1 MANKVPKFTVSKHS
15 QERNAFDLSQT
26 HLYQAAPGMLYPIL
40 ALDLIPDDAVKINVA
55 DYIKSMPVVN
65 SPLCS
70 ARGVYEFFF
79 VPYHQLWH
87 NFDQFITQM
96 SDYRSSYF
104 ALPNPPS
111 QVPSFGKTANKN
123 FILSPAWN
131 GSVFSSQHEVFND
144 VFGNDVHGGYNIL
157 SDFLGYGPSLKDS
170 YQIKDGKVTEDSLI
184 HFDNEV
190 SLPDYRVNPFRL
202 AAYQKIY
209 QDYYRK
215 TSYEQFDVNAYSLD
229 NLSTG
234 QISKL
239 IEMRYRNYG
248 LDLLTNIRP
257 SAVLNANNTVIFNN
271 LIPKM
276 FGTDNV
282 ISSEV
287 DFDGSTTN
295 QSSVPPKYE
304 GKLSNDTLSNNS
316 DSTFLSP
323 SANDSLFGLSV
334 QSIRAAFALDKLS
347 QLIGRA
353 EKDFKSQ
360 MQAVFGVNASTGRDG
375 KCIFIDGFSSDISFG
390 EVDNTNGSSYGN
402 SYSSYGKVFGSGNGN
417 ISFKAPEFGVL
428 MCIYSIIPF
437 VPYDST
443 YVDSFNTKFSYA
455 DYFNPLYQRLG
466 LQPLYSSQI
475 NTLNGLDSVNKM
487 STALGWQP
495 RYSEY
500 KTAVDRN
507 HGGFNNYGTLRS
519 FTASRN
525 RSSLD
530 YIKALTLKDFKV
542 SPNVFDSVF
551 TNNVNGCQPASFPF
565 FNKVSFNIVKVSSMD
580 TDSLPLL

>member
-1 MANKVPKFTVSKHS
+1 MANKVPKFTISKHK

-26 HLYQAAPGMLYPIL
+26 HLFQAAPGMLYPIL
-40 ALDLIPDDAVKINVA
+40 ALDCIPEDAFKINVA
-55 DYIKSMPVVN
+55 DFIKSMPVVN

-104 ALPNPPS
+104 DMPNPPS
-111 QVPSFGKTANKN
+111 EVPSFGKNN
-123 FILSPAWN
+123 SQHFVLSPLWN
-131 GSVFSSQHEVFND
+131 ASVFSSTHDVFKD

-170 YQIKDGKVTEDSLI
+170 YQIKDGKVTQDSLL
-184 HFDNEV
+184 HFADKV

-229 NLSTG
+229 NLKDG
-234 QISKL
+234 QISKF
-239 IEMRYRNYG
+239 IQMRYRNYG
-248 LDLLTNIRP
+248 LDLLTNLRP
-257 SAVLNANNTVIFNN
+257 SAVLNANNTYIFNR
-271 LIPKM
+271 LVPKM
-276 FGTDNV
+276 FGTDKV
-282 ISSEV
+282 TSGYI
-287 DFDGSTTN
+287 DFDNKNVDSMNEDASYNHNTYT
-295 QSSVPPKYE
+295 
-304 GKLSNDTLSNNS
+304 DTVSNNS
-316 DSTFLSP
+316 DSTLVTSRGDTLQGF
-323 SANDSLFGLSV
+323 SV

-347 QLIGRA
+347 QIIGRA

-360 MQAVFGVNASTGRDG
+360 MAAVYGVNANVGRDG

-390 EVDNTNGSSYGN
+390 EVDNTNGSSYGT

-417 ISFKAPEFGVL
+417 ITFKAPEFGVL

-443 YVDSFNTKFSYA
+443 YVDSFNTKFTYA
-455 DYFNPLYQRLG
+455 DYFNPMYQRLG
-466 LQPLYSSQI
+466 LQPLYSYQI
-475 NTLNGLDSVNKM
+475 NTLNNNEPTKRM

-519 FTASRN
+519 FTSSRN
-525 RSSLD
+525 RTAFD
-530 YIKALTLKDFKV
+530 YMKELTLKEFKV

-551 TNNVNGCQPASFPF
+551 TINVNGCQQASFPF

>member
-1 MANKVPKFTVSKHS
+1 MANKVPKFSVSSHK

-26 HLYQAAPGMLYPIL
+26 HLFQAAPGMLYPIL
-40 ALDLIPDDAVKINVA
+40 ALDCIPEDSFKINVA
-55 DYIKSMPVVN
+55 DFIKSMPVVN

-79 VPYHQLWH
+79 VPYHMLWH

-96 SDYRSSYF
+96 TDYRSSYF
-104 ALPNPPS
+104 AMPNPPS
-111 QVPSFGKTANKN
+111 QVPSFGKNN
-123 FILSPAWN
+123 SNHFVLSPLWN
-131 GSVFSSQHEVFND
+131 GTLFSTTHEVFKD

-170 YQIKDGKVTEDSLI
+170 YTIKDGKVTADSLL
-184 HFDNEV
+184 HFDNQV

-229 NLSTG
+229 NLNQG

-239 IEMRYRNYG
+239 IQIRYRNYG
-248 LDLLTNIRP
+248 LDLLTNLRP
-257 SAVLNANNTVIFNN
+257 SAVLNANNTRIFNN
-271 LIPKM
+271 LVPKM
-276 FGTDNV
+276 FGTDKL
-282 ISSEV
+282 ISGTIDYE
-287 DFDGSTTN
+287 N
-295 QSSVPPKYE
+295 QSVDSFTDENATYDNNTY
-304 GKLSNDTLSNNS
+304 SDTNSSNS
-316 DSTFLSP
+316 DSTLIRTYRDTLQGF
-323 SANDSLFGLSV
+323 SV

-347 QLIGRA
+347 QIIGRA

-360 MQAVFGVNASTGRDG
+360 MAAVYGVNANEGRDG
-375 KCIFIDGFSSDISFG
+375 KCIFVDGFSSDISFG

-417 ISFKAPEFGVL
+417 ITFKAPEFGVL

-443 YVDSFNTKFSYA
+443 CVDVFNTKFTYA
-455 DYFNPLYQRLG
+455 DYFNPMYQRLG
-466 LQPLYSSQI
+466 LQPLYSYQL
-475 NTLNGLDSVNKM
+475 NTLNGIEDIHKM

-507 HGGFNNYGTLRS
+507 HGGFNDYGTLRS

-525 RSSLD
+525 RSSFD
-530 YIKALTLKDFKV
+530 YIKNLTLKEFKV

-551 TNNVNGCQPASFPF
+551 TTNVNGCQQASFPF

>member
-1 MANKVPKFTVSKHS
+1 MANKVPKFSVSKHS

-26 HLYQAAPGMLYPIL
+26 HLFQAAPGMLYPIL
-40 ALDLIPDDAVKINVA
+40 ALDCIPEDAFKINVA
-55 DYIKSMPVVN
+55 DFIKSMPVVN

-104 ALPNPPS
+104 AMPNPPS
-111 QVPSFGKTANKN
+111 QVPSYGKNSSQH
-123 FILSPAWN
+123 FVLSPLWN
-131 GSVFSSQHEVFND
+131 GSVFSSQHEVFKD

-157 SDFLGYGPSLKDS
+157 SDFLGYGPSLKDT
-170 YQIKDGKVTEDSLI
+170 YIIKDGKVTEDSLI
-184 HFDNEV
+184 HFDEQV

-229 NLSTG
+229 NLNEG

-239 IEMRYRNYG
+239 IQMRYRNYG
-248 LDLLTNIRP
+248 LDLFTNLRP
-257 SAVLNANNTVIFNN
+257 SAVLNANNTKVFNN

-276 FGTDNV
+276 FGTDKMSAGYV
-282 ISSEV
+282 DFVAQEV
-287 DFDGSTTN
+287 DSHAEDADYSGNTYT
-295 QSSVPPKYE
+295 
-304 GKLSNDTLSNNS
+304 DTYSNNN
-316 DSTFLSP
+316 DSTLVSVSGDLMLGF
-323 SANDSLFGLSV
+323 SV

-347 QLIGRA
+347 QIIGRA

-360 MQAVFGVNASTGRDG
+360 MAAVYGVNANVGRDG

-417 ISFKAPEFGVL
+417 ITFKAPEFGVL

-443 YVDSFNTKFSYA
+443 YVDSFNTKFTYA
-455 DYFNPLYQRLG
+455 DYFNPMYQRLG
-466 LQPLYSSQI
+466 LQPLYSYQI
-475 NTLNGLDSVNKM
+475 NTLNNNEPSKRM

-500 KTAVDRN
+500 KAAVDRN
-507 HGGFNNYGTLRS
+507 HGGFNDYGTLRS

-525 RSSLD
+525 RSAFD
-530 YIKALTLKDFKV
+530 YIHTLTLKEFKV

-551 TNNVNGCQPASFPF
+551 STNVNGCQQASFPF

>member
-1 MANKVPKFTVSKHS
+1 MANKVPKFTISKHN

-26 HLYQAAPGMLYPIL
+26 HLFQAAPGMLYPIL
-40 ALDLIPDDAVKINVA
+40 SLDLIPDDAVKINVA

-104 ALPNPPS
+104 ALPNPPTEI
-111 QVPSFGKTANKN
+111 PSFGKTNNKN

-131 GSVFSSQHEVFND
+131 GSVFSQQHEVFND
-144 VFGNDVHGGYNIL
+144 VFGHDVHGGYNIL

-170 YQIKDGKVTEDSLI
+170 YQIKDGKVTEASLL
-184 HFDNEV
+184 HFDNNI

-229 NLSTG
+229 NLTTG

-248 LDLLTNIRP
+248 LDLLTNLRP
-257 SAVLNANNTVIFNN
+257 SAVLNANNTQVFHN

-276 FGTDNV
+276 FGTDKV
-282 ISSEV
+282 SV
-287 DFDGSTTN
+287 GDLATN
-295 QSSVPPKYE
+295 SI
-304 GKLSNDTLSNNS
+304 DTFSDDAIYSPNTYSDSHSPNS
-316 DSTFLSP
+316 DSTLVGTNSDVLR
-323 SANDSLFGLSV
+323 SLSV

-443 YVDSFNTKFSYA
+443 YVDSFNTKFTYA
-455 DYFNPLYQRLG
+455 DYFNPMYQRLG

-475 NTLNGLDSVNKM
+475 NTLNGLDSQNKM

-551 TNNVNGCQPASFPF
+551 TTNVNGCQQASFPF
-565 FNKVSFNIVKVSSMD
+565 FDKVSFNIVKVSSMD

>member
-1 MANKVPKFTVSKHS
+1 MANKVPKFTISKHK

-26 HLYQAAPGMLYPIL
+26 HLFQAAPGMLYPIL
-40 ALDLIPDDAVKINVA
+40 SLDCIPEDTFKINVV
-55 DYIKSMPVVN
+55 DFIKSMPVVN

-111 QVPSFGKTANKN
+111 QVPSFGNNNSKH
-123 FILSPAWN
+123 FVLSPAWN
-131 GSVFSSQHEVFND
+131 GSVFSSPHEIYKD
-144 VFGNDVHGGYNIL
+144 VFGNDVHSGYNIL

-170 YQIKDGKVTEDSLI
+170 YIINNGKVSEDSLL
-184 HFDNEV
+184 HFEDQV

-215 TSYEQFDVNAYSLD
+215 TSYEQFDVNSYSLD
-229 NLSTG
+229 NLSEG

-239 IEMRYRNYG
+239 IQMRYRNYG
-248 LDLLTNIRP
+248 LDLLTNLRP
-257 SAVLNANNTVIFNN
+257 SAVLSANNTFIFNN

-276 FGTDNV
+276 FGTDKVVSAEADFNN
-282 ISSEV
+282 SEIV
-287 DFDGSTTN
+287 VSDRTARYDPINYSDT
-295 QSSVPPKYE
+295 S
-304 GKLSNDTLSNNS
+304 SNDS
-316 DSTFLSP
+316 DSTLISSP
-323 SANDSLFGLSV
+323 TDLIRGFSV

-347 QLIGRA
+347 QIIGRA

-360 MQAVFGVNASTGRDG
+360 MAAVFGVNANVGRDG

-402 SYSSYGKVFGSGNGN
+402 SFSSYGKVFGSGNGN
-417 ISFKAPEFGVL
+417 ITFKAPEFGVL

-443 YVDSFNTKFSYA
+443 CVDAFNTKFTYA
-455 DYFNPLYQRLG
+455 DYFNPMYQRLG
-466 LQPLYSSQI
+466 LQPLYSYQL
-475 NTLNGLDSVNKM
+475 NTLNGLETPSKM
-487 STALGWQP
+487 STVLGWQP

-525 RSSLD
+525 RSSFD
-530 YIKALTLKDFKV
+530 YIKHLTLKEFKV

-551 TNNVNGCQPASFPF
+551 TTNVNGCQQASFPF

>member
-1 MANKVPKFTVSKHS
+1 MANKVPKFSVSKHK

-26 HLYQAAPGMLYPIL
+26 HLFQAAPGMLYPIL
-40 ALDLIPDDAVKINVA
+40 ALDCIPDDAFKINVA
-55 DYIKSMPVVN
+55 DFIKSMPVVN

-104 ALPNPPS
+104 AMPNPPS
-111 QVPSFGKTANKN
+111 QVPSYGKNN
-123 FILSPAWN
+123 SQHFVLSPKWN
-131 GSVFSSQHEVFND
+131 GTVFSSQHDVFKD

-170 YQIKDGKVTEDSLI
+170 YTIKDGKVTEDSLL
-184 HFDNEV
+184 HFQNEV

-229 NLSTG
+229 NLTEG

-239 IEMRYRNYG
+239 IQMRYRNYG
-248 LDLLTNIRP
+248 LDLLTNLRP
-257 SAVLNANNTVIFNN
+257 SAVLNANNTQIFNN

-276 FGTDNV
+276 FGTDKV
-282 ISSEV
+282 EQG
-287 DFDGSTTN
+287 DFSDIIDT
-295 QSSVPPKYE
+295 SVGNAKYT
-304 GKLSNDTLSNNS
+304 SDTYEDTVSNNS
-316 DSTFLSP
+316 DSTLVGTGSDVLR
-323 SANDSLFGLSV
+323 SLSV

-347 QLIGRA
+347 QIIGRA

-360 MQAVFGVNASTGRDG
+360 MQAVYGVNASTGRDG

-390 EVDNTNGSSYGN
+390 EVDNTNGSSYGT

-417 ISFKAPEFGVL
+417 ITFKAPEFGVL

-443 YVDSFNTKFSYA
+443 YVDSFNTKFTYA
-455 DYFNPLYQRLG
+455 DYFNPMYQRLG
-466 LQPLYSSQI
+466 LQPLYTYQL
-475 NTLNGLDSVNKM
+475 NTLNGNDDIHKM
-487 STALGWQP
+487 STAIGWQP

-507 HGGFNNYGTLRS
+507 HGGFNDYGTLRS

-530 YIKALTLKDFKV
+530 YIRHLTLKEFKV

-551 TNNVNGCQPASFPF
+551 STNVNGCQQASFPF

>member
-1 MANKVPKFTVSKHS
+1 MANKVPKFSVSKHT

-26 HLYQAAPGMLYPIL
+26 HLFQAAPGMLYPIL
-40 ALDLIPDDAVKINVA
+40 ALDCIPEDAFKINVA
-55 DYIKSMPVVN
+55 DFIKSMPVVN

-104 ALPNPPS
+104 AMPNPPS
-111 QVPSFGKTANKN
+111 QVPSFGKNN
-123 FILSPAWN
+123 SQHFVLSPLWN
-131 GSVFSSQHEVFND
+131 ASVFSSTHDVYKD

-170 YQIKDGKVTEDSLI
+170 YTIKDGKVTEDSLI
-184 HFDNEV
+184 HYDNQV

-229 NLSTG
+229 NLDEG
-234 QISKL
+234 NISKL
-239 IEMRYRNYG
+239 IQMRYRNYG
-248 LDLLTNIRP
+248 LDLLTNLRP
-257 SAVLNANNTVIFNN
+257 SAVLNANNTKIFSN
-271 LIPKM
+271 LVPKM
-276 FGTDNV
+276 FGTDKVEQGDLITDSVETSTGNAQY
-282 ISSEV
+282 SS
-287 DFDGSTTN
+287 DNYNDT
-295 QSSVPPKYE
+295 SSVV
-304 GKLSNDTLSNNS
+304 S
-316 DSTFLSP
+316 DSTLVGTSRDVLR
-323 SANDSLFGLSV
+323 SLSV

-347 QLIGRA
+347 QIIGRA

-360 MQAVFGVNASTGRDG
+360 MAAVYGVNVNVGRDG

-443 YVDSFNTKFSYA
+443 YVDSFNTKFTYA
-455 DYFNPLYQRLG
+455 DYFNPMYQRLG
-466 LQPLYSSQI
+466 LQPLYSYQI
-475 NTLNGLDSVNKM
+475 NTLNNNEPTKRM
-487 STALGWQP
+487 SFALGWQP

-507 HGGFNNYGTLRS
+507 HGGFNDYGTLRS

-525 RSSLD
+525 RSAFD
-530 YIKALTLKDFKV
+530 YMKALTLKEFKV

-551 TNNVNGCQPASFPF
+551 TSNVNGCQQASFPF

>member
-1 MANKVPKFTVSKHS
+1 MANKVPKFSVSKHS

-26 HLYQAAPGMLYPIL
+26 HLFQAAPGMLYPIL
-40 ALDLIPDDAVKINVA
+40 ALDCIPEDAFKINVA
-55 DYIKSMPVVN
+55 DFIKSMPVVN

-104 ALPNPPS
+104 AMPNPPS
-111 QVPSFGKTANKN
+111 QVPSYGKNSSQH
-123 FILSPAWN
+123 FVLSPLWN
-131 GSVFSSQHEVFND
+131 GSVFSSQHEVFKD

-157 SDFLGYGPSLKDS
+157 SDFLGYGPSLKDT
-170 YQIKDGKVTEDSLI
+170 YIIKDGKVTEDSLI
-184 HFDNEV
+184 HFDEQV

-229 NLSTG
+229 NLNEG

-239 IEMRYRNYG
+239 IQMRYRNYG
-248 LDLLTNIRP
+248 LDLLTNLRP
-257 SAVLNANNTVIFNN
+257 SAVLNANNTKVFDN

-276 FGTDNV
+276 FGTDKVQDGDFTDSIETNV
-282 ISSEV
+282 H
-287 DFDGSTTN
+287 
-295 QSSVPPKYE
+295 PAKYTADNYSDTV
-304 GKLSNDTLSNNS
+304 SNDS
-316 DSTFLSP
+316 DLTFVGTSHDVLRS
-323 SANDSLFGLSV
+323 LSV

-347 QLIGRA
+347 QIIGRA

-360 MQAVFGVNASTGRDG
+360 MAAVYGVNANVGRDG

-417 ISFKAPEFGVL
+417 ITFKAPEFGVL

-443 YVDSFNTKFSYA
+443 YVDSFNTKFTYA
-455 DYFNPLYQRLG
+455 DYFNPMYQRLG
-466 LQPLYSSQI
+466 LQPLYSYQI
-475 NTLNGLDSVNKM
+475 NTLNNNEPNKRM

-507 HGGFNNYGTLRS
+507 HGGFNDYGTLRS

-525 RSSLD
+525 RSAFD
-530 YIKALTLKDFKV
+530 YMHTLTLKEFKV

-551 TNNVNGCQPASFPF
+551 TTNVNGCQQASFPF
-565 FNKVSFNIVKVSSMD
+565 FNKVSFNIVKVSAMD

>member
-1 MANKVPKFTVSKHS
+1 MANKVPKFSVSKHT

-26 HLYQAAPGMLYPIL
+26 HLFQAAPGMLYPIL
-40 ALDLIPDDAVKINVA
+40 ALDCIPEDAFKINVA
-55 DYIKSMPVVN
+55 DFIKSMPVVN

-104 ALPNPPS
+104 AMPNPPS
-111 QVPSFGKTANKN
+111 QVPSFGKNN
-123 FILSPAWN
+123 SQHFVLSPLWN
-131 GSVFSSQHEVFND
+131 ASVFSSTHDVYKD

-170 YQIKDGKVTEDSLI
+170 YTIKDGKVTEDSLI
-184 HFDNEV
+184 HYDNQV

-229 NLSTG
+229 NLVEG
-234 QISKL
+234 NISKL
-239 IEMRYRNYG
+239 IQMRYRNYG
-248 LDLLTNIRP
+248 LDLLTNLRP
-257 SAVLNANNTVIFNN
+257 SAVLNANNTKIFSN
-271 LIPKM
+271 LVPKM
-276 FGTDNV
+276 FGTDKVEQGDLITDSVETSTGNAQY
-282 ISSEV
+282 SS
-287 DFDGSTTN
+287 DNYNDT
-295 QSSVPPKYE
+295 SSVV
-304 GKLSNDTLSNNS
+304 S
-316 DSTFLSP
+316 DSTLVGTSRDVLR
-323 SANDSLFGLSV
+323 SLSV

-347 QLIGRA
+347 QIIGRA

-360 MQAVFGVNASTGRDG
+360 MAAVYGVNVNVGRDG

-443 YVDSFNTKFSYA
+443 YVDSFNTKFTYA
-455 DYFNPLYQRLG
+455 DYFNPMYQRLG
-466 LQPLYSSQI
+466 LQPLYSYQI
-475 NTLNGLDSVNKM
+475 NTLNNNEPTKRM
-487 STALGWQP
+487 SFALGWQP

-507 HGGFNNYGTLRS
+507 HGGFNDYGTLRS

-525 RSSLD
+525 RSAFD
-530 YIKALTLKDFKV
+530 YMKALTLKEFKV

-551 TNNVNGCQPASFPF
+551 TSNVNGCQQASFPF

>member
-1 MANKVPKFTVSKHS
+1 MANKVPKFSVSKHK

-26 HLYQAAPGMLYPIL
+26 HLFQAAPGMLYPIL
-40 ALDLIPDDAVKINVA
+40 ALDCIPEDAFKINVA
-55 DYIKSMPVVN
+55 DFIKSMPVVN

-104 ALPNPPS
+104 SMPNPPS
-111 QVPSFGKTANKN
+111 QVPSYGKNN
-123 FILSPAWN
+123 SQHFVLSPLWN
-131 GSVFSSQHEVFND
+131 ASVFSSTHNVFKD
-144 VFGNDVHGGYNIL
+144 VFGNDVHEGYNIL

-170 YQIKDGKVTEDSLI
+170 YTIKDGKVTLDSLL
-184 HFDNEV
+184 HFGNEV

-229 NLSTG
+229 NLNEG

-239 IEMRYRNYG
+239 IQMRYRNYG
-248 LDLLTNIRP
+248 LDLLTNLRP
-257 SAVLNANNTVIFNN
+257 SAVLNANNTNIFNN
-271 LIPKM
+271 LVPKM
-276 FGTDNV
+276 FGTDKVEQGDLITDTIDNSV
-282 ISSEV
+282 GNAKYSS
-287 DFDGSTTN
+287 DT
-295 QSSVPPKYE
+295 Y
-304 GKLSNDTLSNNS
+304 NDIVSNNS
-316 DSTFLSP
+316 DSTLVGTSRDVLR
-323 SANDSLFGLSV
+323 SLSV

-347 QLIGRA
+347 QIIGRA

-360 MQAVFGVNASTGRDG
+360 MAAVYGVNANVGRDG

-417 ISFKAPEFGVL
+417 ITFKAPEFGVL
-428 MCIYSIIPF
+428 ICLYSIIPF

-443 YVDSFNTKFSYA
+443 YVDSFNTKFTYA
-455 DYFNPLYQRLG
+455 DYFNPMYQRLG
-466 LQPLYSSQI
+466 LQPLYSYQL
-475 NTLNGLDSVNKM
+475 NTLNGMEDIHKM

-507 HGGFNNYGTLRS
+507 HGGFNDYGTLRS

-525 RSSLD
+525 RSAFD
-530 YIKALTLKDFKV
+530 YIHHLTLKEFKV

-551 TNNVNGCQPASFPF
+551 TTNVNGCQQASFPF

>member
-1 MANKVPKFTVSKHS
+1 MANKVPKFTISKHK

-26 HLYQAAPGMLYPIL
+26 HLFQAAPGMLYPIL
-40 ALDLIPDDAVKINVA
+40 ALDCIPEDSFKINVA
-55 DYIKSMPVVN
+55 DFIKSMPVVN

-111 QVPSFGKTANKN
+111 EVPSYGRNNSQHFV
-123 FILSPAWN
+123 LSPAWN
-131 GSVFSSQHEVFND
+131 GSVFSSNHEIFKD
-144 VFGNDVHGGYNIL
+144 VFGNDVHGGYNII

-170 YQIKDGKVTEDSLI
+170 FIIKDGKVTEDSLL
-184 HFDNEV
+184 HFDNKV
-190 SLPDYRVNPFRL
+190 CLPDYRVNPFRL

-215 TSYEQFDVNAYSLD
+215 TSYEPFDVNAYSLD
-229 NLSTG
+229 NLTEG

-239 IEMRYRNYG
+239 IQMRYRNYG
-248 LDLLTNIRP
+248 LDLLTNLRP
-257 SAVLNANNTVIFNN
+257 SAVLNANNTKVFNN

-276 FGTDNV
+276 FGTDKV
-282 ISSEV
+282 AGADI
-287 DFDGSTTN
+287 DFDG
-295 QSSVPPKYE
+295 QSVDKVN
-304 GKLSNDTLSNNS
+304 SNAIYDSNTYNDVNSNSS
-316 DSTFLSP
+316 DSTLINTTHDTLQGF
-323 SANDSLFGLSV
+323 SV

-347 QLIGRA
+347 QIIGRA

-360 MQAVFGVNASTGRDG
+360 MAAVYGVNANVGRDG

-390 EVDNTNGSSYGN
+390 EVDNTNGSSYGS

-417 ISFKAPEFGVL
+417 ITFKAPEFGVL

-443 YVDSFNTKFSYA
+443 YVDSFNTKFTYA
-455 DYFNPLYQRLG
+455 DYFNPMYQRLG
-466 LQPLYSSQI
+466 LQPLYSSQL
-475 NTLNGLDSVNKM
+475 NTLNGLETNSKM
-487 STALGWQP
+487 TTALGWQP

-507 HGGFNNYGTLRS
+507 HGGFNDYGTLRS

-525 RSSLD
+525 RSSFD
-530 YIKALTLKDFKV
+530 YIKNLTLKEFKV

-551 TNNVNGCQPASFPF
+551 TSNVNGCQQASFPF